1 MAKEN
6 KADSVVTSVKTT
18 KEEVQRY
25 LEGNKIPLHTFND
38 GDIFKLT
45 RDIDVEALNENQV
58 KLTNLSD
65 IYWWLIDLRDKVKKS
80 A

>member
-6 KADSVVTSVKTT
+6 QETSVVTNVKTT
-18 KEEVQRY
+18 KSELLGYVRS
-25 LEGNKIPLHTFND
+25 NKIDLTSFDD

-45 RDIDVEALNENQV
+45 RDIEIEALDETKI